1 MGHLFLLCITCSKFF
16 NYMLCKGYLALNW
29 VFVFEDSWVYCWHA
43 GDWLL
48 GQFDP
53 AETYFSL
60 GCSRWWAFLALDVA
74 FLDPQ
79 LDAWGLQQVL
89 FTQASWNANVFQPCM
104 ASGNCPPYIPVAILC
119 PTRSYFAPHSL
130 VFSQRSKISGAPSP
144 CNSLLCKCPNPPI
157 LDTLTPSN
165 PISVS
170 SAPRDHCCLL
180 GLRFVFLRQSLENA
194 PRVNVLFPFFGRSQ
208 PLLSVVYCLDTVA
221 PYILSSL
228 VIFMLEG
235 ESDTFCLIMTKN
247 KSQLRLF
254 LFLFLFF

>member
-1 MGHLFLLCITCSKFF
+1 MVGLPCFRCGLSRPSAGCLRSSASSLHTGQLERQRLPALHGFWKLSSLHL
-16 NYMLCKGYLALNW
+16 
-29 VFVFEDSWVYCWHA
+29 
-43 GDWLL
+43 
-48 GQFDP
+48 
-53 AETYFSL
+53 
-60 GCSRWWAFLALDVA
+60 
-74 FLDPQ
+74 
-79 LDAWGLQQVL
+79 
-89 FTQASWNANVFQPCM
+89 
-104 ASGNCPPYIPVAILC
+104 PVAILC

-180 GLRFVFLRQSLENA
+180 GLRFVFLCQSLENA

-208 PLLSVVYCLDTVA
+208 PLLSVVYCLHPVA

-228 VIFMLEG
+228 VIFMLG
-235 ESDTFCLIMTKN
+235 G
-247 KSQLRLF
+247 
-254 LFLFLFF
+254 